1 MEFTHTA
8 GLRTVIAEHRAD
20 VEKLRQAAVAIEL
33 ILQIGTYRRS
43 RILGTQRDAAVTA
56 VGEGI
61 HFLVHHIGTFADA
74 AMEQFRMLE
83 HRRTDFLV
91 AVTGTQVTDFFFHIG
106 PLSDGIGQYILCP
119 SWGIG

>member
-1 MEFTHTA
+1 MEFAHTA
-8 GLRTVIAEHRAD
+8 GLRTVIAEHGAD

-33 ILQIGTYRRS
+33 VLQIGTYRRS
-43 RILGTQRDAAVTA
+43 RVFRTQGNAAVAT
-56 VGEGI
+56 VGEGV
-61 HFLVHHIGTFADA
+61 HFLVHHIRTFADTT
-74 AMEQFRMLE
+74 MEQLRMLE

-91 AVTGTQVTDFFFHIG
+91 AITGTQVTDFFFHIG